1 MISHVHTRWKELAC
15 SFLVIL
21 TGLSSAL
28 AECPPASCRCR
39 DRELATCINT
49 DDANCS
55 VLCLQGN
62 YTAKEPLAVTRDLS
76 VIADGSATV
85 TCNGGG
91 AFLAVSDTDYVEL
104 RNVVVKNCFQAVK
117 FENVTRVRIIGTTF
131 RLVVI

>member
-1 MISHVHTRWKELAC
+1 MERAC
-15 SFLVIL
+15 LFLLLVL
-21 TGLSSAL
+21 TCLSSAL
-28 AECPPASCRCR
+28 AKCPPSSCRCK
-39 DRELATCINT
+39 DRELATCIET

-62 YTAKEPLAVTRDLS
+62 NTAKEPLAVTRDIS

-131 RLVVI
+131 RLVVP

>member
-1 MISHVHTRWKELAC
+1 MERAC
-15 SFLVIL
+15 LFVLLVVL
-21 TGLSSAL
+21 TGLSSVL

-91 AFLAVSDTDYVEL
+91 TFLAVTDTDYVEL

>member
-1 MISHVHTRWKELAC
+1 MERAYLFFLLILAC
-15 SFLVIL
+15 
-21 TGLSSAL
+21 LSSAL
-28 AECPPASCRCR
+28 AECPPDSCRCR
-39 DRELATCINT
+39 DSELATCINT

-62 YTAKEPLAVTRDLS
+62 YTAKEPVAVSRDLS
-76 VIADGSATV
+76 LISYGSATV

-117 FENVTRVRIIGTTF
+117 FENVTRVRINGTTL
-131 RLVVI
+131 RLVIHSVVCIS

>member
-1 MISHVHTRWKELAC
+1 MERAC
-15 SFLVIL
+15 LFVLLVLL

-28 AECPPASCRCR
+28 AECPPTSCRCR